1 MSKIFSKILKT
12 ISRKLK
18 PGFYSSH
25 IVHGPPERLTIGKRV
40 DLANTLFNTRSGRI
54 VIGDGVIFGHNVMV
68 LTGVH
73 DMHLKGSEEHRVT
86 LTDDSRDIHIEDGAW
101 IASGVIMTGPVRIGR
116 DSVIGSGS
124 VVVKYIHDSVL
135 AVGNPARVVKSI
147 DHDWD
152 N

>member
-12 ISRKLK
+12 IGRKLK
-18 PGFYSSH
+18 SGFYSSH
-25 IVHGPPERLTIGKRV
+25 MVHGPTERLTIGKRV

-86 LTDDSRDIHIEDGAW
+86 LTDDSRDIYIEDGAW

-124 VVVKYIHDSVL
+124 VVVKDIPDSVL

-147 DHDWD
+147 DHDGD
-152 N
+152 P